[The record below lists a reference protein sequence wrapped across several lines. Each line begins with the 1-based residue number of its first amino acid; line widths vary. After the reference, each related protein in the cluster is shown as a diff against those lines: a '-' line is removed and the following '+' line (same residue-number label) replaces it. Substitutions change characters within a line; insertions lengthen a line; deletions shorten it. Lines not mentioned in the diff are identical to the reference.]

1 MVVRYEVDRVHVTL
15 SRHAISDLTDVRVA
29 MRASGNRSDGSTD
42 GLVDW
47 VGEPRSFTPW
57 LDQG

>member
-1 MVVRYEVDRVHVTL
+1 MVVRYKVDRVHVTL
-15 SRHAISDLTDVRVA
+15 SRHAIGDPTDVRVA
-29 MRASGNRSDGSTD
+29 MRASGNRSDGTSD

-57 LDQG
+57 IAQG